1 MILRDGTACY
11 KMLAAKNDLIEGE
24 ETENVGKRKLLGR
37 TKSLWASGGS
47 ISIHVEHSE
56 GKYLLVGEAEY
67 IGSEQKGL

>member
-24 ETENVGKRKLLGR
+24 ETENVVKRKLLGR

-47 ISIHVEHSE
+47 IQHPC
-56 GKYLLVGEAEY
+56 GA
-67 IGSEQKGL
+67 Q

>member
-47 ISIHVEHSE
+47 IQHPCGAQRRKISSGRGGRVHR
-56 GKYLLVGEAEY
+56 L
-67 IGSEQKGL
+67 